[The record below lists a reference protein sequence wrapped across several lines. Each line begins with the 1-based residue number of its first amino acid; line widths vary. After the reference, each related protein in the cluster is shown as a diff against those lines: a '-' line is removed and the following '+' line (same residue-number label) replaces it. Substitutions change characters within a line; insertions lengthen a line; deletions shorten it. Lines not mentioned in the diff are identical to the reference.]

1 MEPSRI
7 QQLANP
13 KPVAKAKPYA
23 GNQSEWSEVMRIS
36 NLGRGAAAAAV
47 LAVTS
52 ATAGWAQAPAQ
63 FYKGKTVEMMV
74 GYSAGGGYDV
84 YARMVARYLGKHIPG
99 NPTVVVKNLEGA
111 GSLRLANALYNALPK
126 DGTVLGTIARGGA
139 FDPLL
144 GNKAAQFDASKF
156 NWIGSAN
163 DEVSVCVAWHT
174 SGITKIEDTFN
185 KELVVGGTGPSAD
198 TDQFPRIVNGVLG
211 TKMKI
216 VSGYPGGND
225 VSLAMERGE
234 VQGRCGWSW
243 SSVIAT
249 RKEWF
254 DSKKINVLVQ
264 LSLQKHPDL
273 PNVPLILD
281 LAKTPEER
289 QILTLVFARQ
299 ALGRPF
305 VAPPG
310 IPQDRVD
317 ALRKAFMDTMKDPE
331 FLAEAEKAQLEVTP
345 IPGEEVQ
352 KIVVE
357 AYKVD
362 PAIAKKTEELLKV
375 KN

>member
-1 MEPSRI
+1 MRMKQI
-7 QQLANP
+7 AIAATLAAIP
-13 KPVAKAKPYA
+13 
-23 GNQSEWSEVMRIS
+23 
-36 NLGRGAAAAAV
+36 
-47 LAVTS
+47 
-52 ATAGWAQAPAQ
+52 ATAWAQSPAE
-63 FYKGKTVEMMV
+63 FYKGKNVDVMV

-84 YARMVARYLGKHIPG
+84 YARMLARYMGKHIPG
-99 NPTVVVKNLEGA
+99 NPTMVVKNMDGA
-111 GSLRLANALYNALPK
+111 GSLRLANALYNAMPK
-126 DGTVLGTIARGGA
+126 DGTVFGTIARGGA

-156 NWIGSAN
+156 SWIGSAN

-174 SGITKIEDTFN
+174 SGVTKIEDTFE

-216 VSGYPGGND
+216 VTGYPGGND

-249 RKEWF
+249 RKDWY
-254 DSKKINVLVQ
+254 DGKKVNVLVQ
-264 LSLQKHPDL
+264 LALQKHEDL

-281 LAKTPEER
+281 LAKTPEQK

-310 IPQDRVD
+310 VPADRLA

-331 FLAEAEKAQLEVTP
+331 FLAEAEKAKLEITP
-345 IPGEEVQ
+345 VSGEAVQ
-352 KIVVE
+352 KIVE
-357 AYKVD
+357 DAYKVD
-362 PAIAKKTEELLKV
+362 PAIAKKTEELLKAPQ
-375 KN
+375 K